1 MRTRYSTGG
10 TRKQRGKWI
19 GHWYSGGKRKSR
31 VIGSVNEMTKGKAR
45 EEVAK
50 IAAAER
56 MKLERSRSWSFGEFV
71 EQVYLAFYSRK
82 WKHSTR
88 GSSENRIDIH
98 LINAFRDRDMASF
111 N

>member
-1 MRTRYSTGG
+1 
-10 TRKQRGKWI
+10 
-19 GHWYSGGKRKSR
+19 
-31 VIGSVNEMTKGKAR
+31 VIGSVNKMTKGKAR
-45 EEVAK
+45 KEVAK

-56 MKLERSRSWSFGEFV
+56 IKLERSRSWAFV
-71 EQVYLAFYSRK
+71 EQVYLPFYSRK
-82 WKHSTR
+82 WKHSTC